1 MSLEFNTLIPKDK
14 FDFERV
20 NELKKLDA
28 EMIKPIIPQLFEW
41 IQDIN
46 WPIARE
52 IAQILIKCN
61 EETLPHIREIL
72 LGDDYDWKY
81 FCLAFVV
88 EALPKEIKKELRT
101 DLERLAFN
109 PSQDEV
115 LFEIDDE
122 ARNILNR
129 IG

>member
-81 FCLAFVV
+81 FCKRMTKN
-88 EALPKEIKKELRT
+88 E
-101 DLERLAFN
+101 
-109 PSQDEV
+109 
-115 LFEIDDE
+115 
-122 ARNILNR
+122 
-129 IG
+129 